1 MKPGT
6 DLEPSPHPI
15 THVIILRVFESM
27 KSMVRK
33 TVNSPFQHVSDISA
47 CLVMF
52 YLEPQT

>member
-52 YLEPQT
+52 